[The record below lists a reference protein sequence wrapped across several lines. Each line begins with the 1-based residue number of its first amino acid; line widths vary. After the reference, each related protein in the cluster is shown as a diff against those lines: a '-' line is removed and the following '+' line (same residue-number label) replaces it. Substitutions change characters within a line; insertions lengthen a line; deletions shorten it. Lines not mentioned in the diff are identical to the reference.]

1 MYAPTEKDINK
12 IKKSQLYGNT
22 PCRCCLLA
30 VTLLSGV
37 DKSVAA
43 TRELRAF
50 LLSCSA
56 EYNEIHI
63 INI

>member
-1 MYAPTEKDINK
+1 
-12 IKKSQLYGNT
+12 
-22 PCRCCLLA
+22 LLE

-37 DKSVAA
+37 DKTVVA
-43 TRELRAF
+43 TRALRAF

-56 EYNEIHI
+56 EYNEMYI